1 MAASV
6 TLEFL
11 GGEELTVPLLDEDLV
26 RDLLKRAKTAKPPPA
41 MASLQIASGEVLF
54 KPSESAAPLAGK
66 TVQALYSPTLSYL
79 VPRDGSVALVD
90 ECHEEWM
97 EDIAAKMQVPEESWV
112 PAPDADGGSA
122 GRVRNLA
129 KLAEGVT
136 LTTTRAFQPENE
148 MLLNLLRLGSKVGEP
163 LYVPEQ
169 KHAFRGGGDG
179 SPKLIL
185 DFGRVVTLQRVGA
198 ICSGTDK
205 FKDWLEVWSKSED
218 GDDGDDSWES
228 WGIGVAGERP
238 GFFSVDR
245 HPTQVRVLRIN
256 ASSGRIPGGRVR
268 HLFAYGFDEIQSSS
282 DATVLAS
289 I

>member
-1 MAASV
+1 MAANV

-26 RDLLKRAKTAKPPPA
+26 RDLLKRTQTAKPPPA

-90 ECHEEWM
+90 ECHEEWK

-112 PAPDADGGSA
+112 PAPDVDGGSA

-129 KLAEGVT
+129 KLAESVT

-169 KHAFRGGGDG
+169 KHAFRGGTDG

-205 FKDWLEVWSKSED
+205 FKDWLEVWSKPED
-218 GDDGDDSWES
+218 GDDGDDS
-228 WGIGVAGERP
+228 
-238 GFFSVDR
+238 
-245 HPTQVRVLRIN
+245 
-256 ASSGRIPGGRVR
+256 
-268 HLFAYGFDEIQSSS
+268 
-282 DATVLAS
+282 
-289 I
+289 